1 MDYPL
6 KITLPAL
13 TSDLIKEAERL
24 SGSDPTSC
32 MQCGMCTGGCPL
44 AYEMDYSPRQ
54 ILRLLQ
60 LGLIDEALSSR
71 TIWLCLTC
79 ETCTARCPRDIDLA
93 KVMNSLREMA
103 ITQKIKPAEKDILT
117 FHRSFLELV
126 KRGGRLFELG
136 LVGLYKLRSRHL
148 FQDVFL
154 APAMLRRGKLKF
166 IPRRIKGQDKV
177 ARIFAKIEKQ

>member
-1 MDYPL
+1 MQHSLQIDQ
-6 KITLPAL
+6 KAL
-13 TSDLIKEAERL
+13 ASDLIKEAERL
-24 SGSDPTSC
+24 SDTEPTSC

-44 AYEMDYSPRQ
+44 AYEMDWSPRQ

-60 LGLIDEALSSR
+60 LGLVNDALSSR

-93 KVMNSLREMA
+93 KLMSSLREIA
-103 ITQKIKPAEKDILT
+103 ITQKIKPAEKDILS

-148 FQDVFL
+148 FQDVLL
-154 APAMLRRGKLKF
+154 APVMLRKGKLKL